1 MNQDDFDLLESD
13 LFGIQVIKKSSL
25 HHIKKR
31 IGRVIGAYKKVGSK
45 SCFLSNHHCPKN
57 WHDSSFVVYSVT
69 IYRLIC

>member
-25 HHIKKR
+25 PRIKQR

-45 SCFLSNHHCPKN
+45 SCF
-57 WHDSSFVVYSVT
+57 SFQLVT
-69 IYRLIC
+69 QVDLYDKPPDFVFPMYQL